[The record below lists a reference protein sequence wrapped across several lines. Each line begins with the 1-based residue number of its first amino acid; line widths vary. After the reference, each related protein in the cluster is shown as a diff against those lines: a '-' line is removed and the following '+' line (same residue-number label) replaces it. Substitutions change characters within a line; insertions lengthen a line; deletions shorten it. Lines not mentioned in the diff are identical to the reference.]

1 VSLCIRLAAK
11 IPSVQRGV
19 VEVRPVRELA
29 VSGFQF
35 FTPSQ
40 GDTPDVR

>member
-1 VSLCIRLAAK
+1 MNKSSGTVVLDKAGS
-11 IPSVQRGV
+11 

-35 FTPSQ
+35 FTPPQ
-40 GDTPDVR
+40 GDTHDVR